1 MKRLKIK
8 WWKVNFN
15 SKSANHIKKSIQNK
29 NISQGIVTEK
39 FEKVISKKL
48 KINNTVMTNNGS
60 IAILMALLALN
71 LKKKDEIILQDRTW
85 ISSANA
91 IYLIGA
97 KIKIVDVEKE
107 FQAIDLKKII
117 PMITSKTKV
126 LILTPF
132 SNT

>member
-85 ISSANA
+85 ISTEVTRVPHTIIHMKEA
-91 IYLIGA
+91 
-97 KIKIVDVEKE
+97 IKINFCNPE
-107 FQAIDLKKII
+107 
-117 PMITSKTKV
+117 S
-126 LILTPF
+126 LI
-132 SNT
+132 